1 MVDHRNSP
9 PSTVAS
15 TGTPRLKTVR
25 TSYLSCSTYSEFT
38 GRSQQHTGPVHPP
51 HPSRSSLAVARSLSE
66 RSKEDKN
73 LEASFSDVPVTK
85 SYSDQIDEVMEQ
97 LNANCDLSM
106 DDLFSAANSG
116 STSTLNAGGDKKGKK
131 SHHGLGAQQGGLTK
145 KSNSTSQ
152 LSVSGKFLLTFFFAL
167 FLNGLKQFPPLHKL

>member
-1 MVDHRNSP
+1 MAC
-9 PSTVAS
+9 PSNY
-15 TGTPRLKTVR
+15 KTVR

-38 GRSQQHTGPVHPP
+38 GRSQQHSGPVHPP

-73 LEASFSDVPVTK
+73 AEASFSDVPVTK

-106 DDLFSAANSG
+106 DDLLGASNSA
-116 STSTLNAGGDKKGKK
+116 STSTLNASSTSEKKKK
-131 SHHGLGAQQGGLTK
+131 NQGLGPSSGLTK

-152 LSVSGKFLLTFFFAL
+152 LSVSGEF
-167 FLNGLKQFPPLHKL
+167 H